1 MTLTLNDPHERAR
14 LAKANWGLL
23 GLFVLVTLGG
33 WAAFGLDFALGALV
47 GCIVVA
53 INFYLSQ
60 YLLAR
65 LFVSGQARFPVVVFY
80 ILKFALAMAVLF
92 AGLFYFQ
99 VDLWGVMAGLSTLMI
114 ISLLSSFFGTPSEA
128 AEDQQHPTE

>member
-33 WAAFGLDFALGALV
+33 WAAFGLDFASGALV

-128 AEDQQHPTE
+128 AEDQQPTE